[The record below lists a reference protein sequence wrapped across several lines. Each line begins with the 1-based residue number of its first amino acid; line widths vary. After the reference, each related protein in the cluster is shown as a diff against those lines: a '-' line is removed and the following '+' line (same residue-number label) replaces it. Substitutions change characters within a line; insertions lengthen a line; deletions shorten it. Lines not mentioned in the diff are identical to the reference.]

1 VSAGAVCRFSYSNGG
16 ADFSPIGEPFT
27 ARPGRWIGAK
37 VGLFAVRNAPGGEY
51 GYADYD
57 WFRVE

>member
-1 VSAGAVCRFSYSNGG
+1 MLPRVNPTSALERVCRREGG
-16 ADFSPIGEPFT
+16 KR

-37 VGLFAVRNAPGGEY
+37 VGLFAVRTTPGGEY

>member
-1 VSAGAVCRFSYSNGG
+1 
-16 ADFSPIGEPFT
+16 
-27 ARPGRWIGAK
+27 

-57 WFRVE
+57 WFRVD